1 MSWAKALA
9 KRLWSSRLGSRSVS
23 HKGQALIEYVL
34 LLVVLSVFG
43 QWLVK
48 YFVDVLTEGTS
59 ILSVNMTYF
68 LHTGVGW

>member
-1 MSWAKALA
+1 M
-9 KRLWSSRLGSRSVS
+9 
-23 HKGQALIEYVL
+23 EYVL

-48 YFVDVLTEGTS
+48 YFVDVLTEGS
-59 ILSVNMTYF
+59 QILSVNMTYF